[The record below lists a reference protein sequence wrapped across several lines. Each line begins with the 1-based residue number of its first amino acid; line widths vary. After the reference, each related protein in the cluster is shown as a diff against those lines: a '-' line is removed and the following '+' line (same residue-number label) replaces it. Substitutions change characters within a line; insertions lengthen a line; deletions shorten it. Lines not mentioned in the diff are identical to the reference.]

1 MAAVSRLFHVRPW
14 ELSLLTVWEFYHFC
28 TLTDEVTGG

>member
-14 ELSLLTVWEFYHFC
+14 ELRLLSVWEFYHFC
-28 TLTDEVTGG
+28 SLVDEVNSG